1 MAISLF
7 QNDDAPAFQ
16 ATLPQSLYPGLD
28 RLAAQS
34 ARAYQVRCVTA
45 LVGTPQLDL
54 LWQAA
59 LAASS
64 SEEKLYQSPAFFR
77 YLTESAVDDG
87 LELFAV
93 QRAGTGEVIGLV
105 PARRTWH
112 LAGPRV
118 GSLGLQ
124 RRLPA
129 IQILGSALML
139 PPEPGAL
146 RAVLKRLFAHFD
158 GARVVLLQAMPQSL
172 FGLYERIGPLGASVI
187 DGWRDC
193 HTLPLPDTFDA
204 YLQKFS
210 SKKRYNLQRQLRLL
224 AQEAGAIEV
233 TRIERLEQA
242 AALFEALRELA
253 PQHAGERDATLARF
267 WGLARNGLLL
277 AYVVRC
283 GGRAVAV
290 VSGTRSD
297 HVWHVHNIFCRG
309 EYARLSPGTG
319 AIYLALQDVIGEL
332 RLDSVDFGYGSP
344 GHDFRSSHVLAPRG
358 RVVLYRRHS
367 RTALLVGAQQVY
379 DHVYGKA
386 VALAKRLRKQHRER
400 RLKPRPQA

>member
-7 QNDDAPAFQ
+7 QNDDALAFQ
-16 ATLPQSLYPGLD
+16 VTLPQSLTPGLD

-34 ARAYQVRCVTA
+34 TRAYQVVCVSE
-45 LVGTPQLDL
+45 LIGTPRLDL

-64 SEEKLYQSPAFFR
+64 SEEKLYQSPEFFR
-77 YLTESAVDDG
+77 YLATSGADDG

-93 QRAGTGEVIGLV
+93 QRAGTGETIGLV
-105 PARRTWH
+105 PARRAVH
-112 LAGPRV
+112 MAGPRL
-118 GSLGLQ
+118 GSRGLQ
-124 RRLPA
+124 RPLPA

-146 RAVLKRLFAHFD
+146 RAVLKHLFAHFD
-158 GARVVLLQAMPQSL
+158 GAQAVLLQAMPQSL

-193 HTLPLPDTFDA
+193 HTLPLPDTFEA

-210 SKKRYNLQRQLRLL
+210 AKKRYNLQRQLRLL

-233 TRIERLEQA
+233 VRIDNETQA
-242 AALFEALRELA
+242 PILLEALRELA
-253 PQHAGERDATLARF
+253 PQSIGERDAALARYT
-267 WGLARNGLLL
+267 GLARNGLLL

-283 GGRAVAV
+283 GGRDVAV
-290 VSGTRSD
+290 VNGTRSA

-309 EYARLSPGTG
+309 QYARLSPGTG
-319 AIYLALQDVIGEL
+319 AIYLALQDAIGALHLE
-332 RLDSVDFGYGSP
+332 SVDFGYGSP
-344 GHDFRSSHVLAPRG
+344 GHDFRSSHVLKPRG
-358 RVVLYRRHS
+358 RVVLVRRGS
-367 RTALLVGAQQVY
+367 IAALLVGAQQVY
-379 DHVYGKA
+379 DRVVGKA
-386 VALAKRLRKQHRER
+386 VALVKQYRQQRRER
-400 RLKPRPQA
+400 RLIPRPEA